1 VARKPES
8 TYLGPETAAARRMIQ
23 PHAHASQHD
32 HPTDPAHLVA
42 HAEAV
47 CRERG
52 LNLTPLRRQVFAC
65 LAEGAGP
72 LGAYDVVEQMGRE
85 RRISPISVYRALDF
99 LQEAGLI
106 HRIALRNTYL
116 PCHGEHGAGETTVF
130 LVCQTCGGVDEI
142 SSPVLAQDLDGLA
155 GRVDF
160 KPSSRTVELEGEC
173 AACRQQESG

>member
-1 VARKPES
+1 MNKSHAVS
-8 TYLGPETAAARRMIQ
+8 N
-23 PHAHASQHD
+23 AHASPHD
-32 HPTDPAHLVA
+32 HPHDPAQLLA
-42 HAEAV
+42 HAEEL
-47 CRERG
+47 CRGRG

-65 LAEGAGP
+65 LAAAAGP
-72 LGAYDVVEQMGRE
+72 LGAYDVVERLGRE

-116 PCHGEHGAGETTVF
+116 PCHGEHEAGETTVF

-155 GRVDF
+155 DRVDF
-160 KPSSRTVELEGEC
+160 KPLSRTVELEGEC
-173 AACRQQESG
+173 SACRSSGPT